1 MREPAVRKT
10 LYWCEK
16 CNVPLLGRRCACGA
30 EGKAIPLLRPYDA
43 RPALAADRGIIT
55 GLLRQ
60 HFGTES
66 LPRVVILNKT
76 SGRDRN
82 DLIIANGDRFGWLS
96 FDPSSGKYS
105 LELEFGAVPWLLAS
119 ATRGVIDLTSVG
131 GAYRD
136 VTQGKRIGGKKYPA
150 PVDLPEGP
158 VLMTWEG
165 HAAVGTCRAGS
176 VKVREAGRYIPATYP
191 DPGWDRVI
199 SSSIST
205 LKNLER
211 SAIRFIR
218 HHAGRASCVAVSF
231 SGGKDSTVTME
242 LARRAGYGNAFFVD
256 TGMEFPETLGFVRS
270 LGIENILHAKDFWR
284 EIEKNGPPH
293 KDDRWCC
300 ERQKLAP
307 VKEWLKGKGECITV
321 QGNRWYESFARSGS
335 PRSRGTPITP
345 SRSTYP
351 RYGTGG
357 RSRYSCIPGGER
369 FPRTPSTRWASRG
382 WGAGCAQRCS
392 GANGNVSESS
402 IPTCTKHG
410 WSSWWNGA
418 GGKGWIRRRS
428 LPVPGDGRGLRPRCA
443 VADVGGRG
451 RILLSIEIQY
461 PFLFSHE

>member
-16 CNVPLLGRRCACGA
+16 CNLPLLGRRCACGA

-136 VTQGKRIGGKKYPA
+136 VAQGKRIGGKKYPA

-165 HAAVGTCRAGS
+165 HAAIGTCRAGS

-321 QGNRWYESFARSGS
+321 QGNRWYESFARSGLPPVARNPYYPLQVNIS
-335 PRSRGTPITP
+335 PIRNWRALEVFLYTWWRKIPQNPLYEMGFERVGCWMCPAMLGSEWERVRVIHPDLYETWMEFLVEWGRRKGMDKEAVLAGAWRWKRAPPKMRG
-345 SRSTYP
+345 
-351 RYGTGG
+351 G
-357 RSRYSCIPGGER
+357 
-369 FPRTPSTRWASRG
+369 
-382 WGAGCAQRCS
+382 
-392 GANGNVSESS
+392 
-402 IPTCTKHG
+402 
-410 WSSWWNGA
+410 
-418 GGKGWIRRRS
+418 
-428 LPVPGDGRGLRPRCA
+428 
-443 VADVGGRG
+443 
-451 RILLSIEIQY
+451 
-461 PFLFSHE
+461 

>member
-10 LYWCEK
+10 LYWCGR

-43 RPALAADRGIIT
+43 RPALAADRAIIT
-55 GLLRQ
+55 GLLLQ

-82 DLIIANGDRFGWLS
+82 DLIIANGDRFGWLA

-105 LELEFGAVPWLLAS
+105 LELEFGAVSWLLAS
-119 ATRGVIDLTSVG
+119 ATRGAIDLTAIA

-136 VTQGKRIGGKKYPA
+136 VVQGKRIGGKKYPA
-150 PVDLPEGP
+150 PGNLPEGP

-176 VKVREAGRYIPATYP
+176 VKVREAGRYIPADYP

-199 SSSIST
+199 SSSVPT

-218 HHAGRASCVAVSF
+218 RHAGGASCVAVSF

-242 LARRAGYGNAFFVD
+242 LARRAGYGDVFFVD
-256 TGMEFPETLGFVRS
+256 TGMEFPETLGFVRE
-270 LGIENILHAKDFWR
+270 LGIQNVIHAKDFWR
-284 EIEKNGPPH
+284 EIERNGPPH

-321 QGNRWYESFARSGS
+321 QGNRWYESFARSGLPPVARNPYYPLQVNIS
-335 PRSRGTPITP
+335 PIRNWRALEVFLYAWWRKLAQNPLYELGFERVGCWMCPAMLESEWERVRTLHPDLHETWMDFLVDW
-345 SRSTYP
+345 
-351 RYGTGG
+351 G
-357 RSRYSCIPGGER
+357 RKKGMDREAVLAGAWR
-369 FPRTPSTRWASRG
+369 WRRTPPKMRG
-382 WGAGCAQRCS
+382 G
-392 GANGNVSESS
+392 
-402 IPTCTKHG
+402 
-410 WSSWWNGA
+410 
-418 GGKGWIRRRS
+418 
-428 LPVPGDGRGLRPRCA
+428 
-443 VADVGGRG
+443 
-451 RILLSIEIQY
+451 
-461 PFLFSHE
+461 

>member
-321 QGNRWYESFARSGS
+321 QGNRWYESFARSGLPPVARNPYYPLQVNIS
-335 PRSRGTPITP
+335 PIRNWRALEVFLYTWWRKIPQNPLYEMGFERVGCWMCPAMLGSEWERVRVIHPDLYETWMEFLVEWGRRKGMDKEAVLAGAWRWKRAPPKMRG
-345 SRSTYP
+345 
-351 RYGTGG
+351 G
-357 RSRYSCIPGGER
+357 
-369 FPRTPSTRWASRG
+369 
-382 WGAGCAQRCS
+382 
-392 GANGNVSESS
+392 
-402 IPTCTKHG
+402 
-410 WSSWWNGA
+410 
-418 GGKGWIRRRS
+418 
-428 LPVPGDGRGLRPRCA
+428 
-443 VADVGGRG
+443 
-451 RILLSIEIQY
+451 
-461 PFLFSHE
+461 

>member
-165 HAAVGTCRAGS
+165 HAAIGTCRAGS

-321 QGNRWYESFARSGS
+321 QGNRWYESFARSGLPPVARNPYYPLQVNIS
-335 PRSRGTPITP
+335 PIRNWRALEVFLYTWWRKIPQNPLYEMGFERVGCWMCPAMLGSEWERVRVIHPDLYETWMEFLVEWGRRKGMDREAVLAGAWRWKRAPPKMRG
-345 SRSTYP
+345 
-351 RYGTGG
+351 G
-357 RSRYSCIPGGER
+357 
-369 FPRTPSTRWASRG
+369 
-382 WGAGCAQRCS
+382 
-392 GANGNVSESS
+392 
-402 IPTCTKHG
+402 
-410 WSSWWNGA
+410 
-418 GGKGWIRRRS
+418 
-428 LPVPGDGRGLRPRCA
+428 
-443 VADVGGRG
+443 
-451 RILLSIEIQY
+451 
-461 PFLFSHE
+461 

>member
-96 FDPSSGKYS
+96 FDPSSRKYS

-256 TGMEFPETLGFVRS
+256 TGMEFPETLGFVRE
-270 LGIENILHAKDFWR
+270 LGIRNVLHAKDFWR

-321 QGNRWYESFARSGS
+321 QGNRWYESFARSGLPPVARNPYYPLQVNIS
-335 PRSRGTPITP
+335 PIRNWRALEVFLYTWWRKIPQNPLYEMGFERVGCWMCPAMLGSEWERVRTLHPDLYETWMDFLVDWGRKKGMDREAVLAGAWRWKRAPPKMRG
-345 SRSTYP
+345 
-351 RYGTGG
+351 G
-357 RSRYSCIPGGER
+357 
-369 FPRTPSTRWASRG
+369 
-382 WGAGCAQRCS
+382 
-392 GANGNVSESS
+392 
-402 IPTCTKHG
+402 
-410 WSSWWNGA
+410 
-418 GGKGWIRRRS
+418 
-428 LPVPGDGRGLRPRCA
+428 
-443 VADVGGRG
+443 
-451 RILLSIEIQY
+451 
-461 PFLFSHE
+461 

>member
-96 FDPSSGKYS
+96 FDPSSRKYS

-293 KDDRWCC
+293 KGRPLVLRTPETRSCQGMA
-300 ERQKLAP
+300 EREGRVHHGPGQQVVRVLRPVRAP
-307 VKEWLKGKGECITV
+307 PGREEPLLPPPGQHIPDTELEG
-321 QGNRWYESFARSGS
+321 ARGIPVYLVEKDS
-335 PRSRGTPITP
+335 PEPPLRDGLREGGVLDVPSDARERMGTCPSHP
-345 SRSTYP
+345 SRP
-351 RYGTGG
+351 VRNMDGV
-357 RSRYSCIPGGER
+357 PGGMGQEER
-369 FPRTPSTRWASRG
+369 
-382 WGAGCAQRCS
+382 
-392 GANGNVSESS
+392 
-402 IPTCTKHG
+402 
-410 WSSWWNGA
+410 
-418 GGKGWIRRRS
+418 
-428 LPVPGDGRGLRPRCA
+428 DG
-443 VADVGGRG
+443 
-451 RILLSIEIQY
+451 
-461 PFLFSHE
+461 

>member
-66 LPRVVILNKT
+66 LPSVVILNKT

-191 DPGWDRVI
+191 DPGWDRGI

-284 EIEKNGPPH
+284 EIEKNGPQH

-321 QGNRWYESFARSGS
+321 QGNRWYESFARSGLPPVARNPYYPLQVNIS
-335 PRSRGTPITP
+335 PIRNWRALEVFLYTWWRKIPQNPLYELGFERVGCWMCPAMLGSEWERVRVIHPDLYETWMEFLVEWGRRKGMDKEAVLAGAWRWKRAPPKMRG
-345 SRSTYP
+345 
-351 RYGTGG
+351 G
-357 RSRYSCIPGGER
+357 
-369 FPRTPSTRWASRG
+369 
-382 WGAGCAQRCS
+382 
-392 GANGNVSESS
+392 
-402 IPTCTKHG
+402 
-410 WSSWWNGA
+410 
-418 GGKGWIRRRS
+418 
-428 LPVPGDGRGLRPRCA
+428 
-443 VADVGGRG
+443 
-451 RILLSIEIQY
+451 
-461 PFLFSHE
+461 

>member
-321 QGNRWYESFARSGS
+321 QGNRWYESFARSGLPPVARNPYYPLQVNIS
-335 PRSRGTPITP
+335 PIRNWRALEVFLYTWWRKIPQNPLYELGFERVGCWMCPAMLGSEWERVRVIHPDLYETWMEFLVEWGRRKGMDKEAVLAGAWRWKRAPPKMRG
-345 SRSTYP
+345 
-351 RYGTGG
+351 G
-357 RSRYSCIPGGER
+357 
-369 FPRTPSTRWASRG
+369 
-382 WGAGCAQRCS
+382 
-392 GANGNVSESS
+392 
-402 IPTCTKHG
+402 
-410 WSSWWNGA
+410 
-418 GGKGWIRRRS
+418 
-428 LPVPGDGRGLRPRCA
+428 
-443 VADVGGRG
+443 
-451 RILLSIEIQY
+451 
-461 PFLFSHE
+461 

>member
-96 FDPSSGKYS
+96 FDPSSRKYS

-321 QGNRWYESFARSGS
+321 QGNRWYESFARSGLPPVARNPYYPLQVNIS
-335 PRSRGTPITP
+335 PIRNWRALEVFLYTWWRKIPQNPLYEMGFERVGCWMCPAMLGSEWERVRVIHPDLYETWMEFLVEWGRRKGMDKEAVLAGAWRWKRAPPKMRG
-345 SRSTYP
+345 
-351 RYGTGG
+351 G
-357 RSRYSCIPGGER
+357 
-369 FPRTPSTRWASRG
+369 
-382 WGAGCAQRCS
+382 
-392 GANGNVSESS
+392 
-402 IPTCTKHG
+402 
-410 WSSWWNGA
+410 
-418 GGKGWIRRRS
+418 
-428 LPVPGDGRGLRPRCA
+428 
-443 VADVGGRG
+443 
-451 RILLSIEIQY
+451 
-461 PFLFSHE
+461 

>member
-66 LPRVVILNKT
+66 LPSVVILNKT

-321 QGNRWYESFARSGS
+321 QGNRWYESFARSGLPPVARNPYYPLQVNIS
-335 PRSRGTPITP
+335 PIRNWRALEVFLYTWWRKIPQNPLYELGFERVGCWMCPAMLGSEWERVRVIHPDLYETWMEFLVEWGRRKGMDKEAVLAGAWRWKRAPPKMRG
-345 SRSTYP
+345 
-351 RYGTGG
+351 G
-357 RSRYSCIPGGER
+357 
-369 FPRTPSTRWASRG
+369 
-382 WGAGCAQRCS
+382 
-392 GANGNVSESS
+392 
-402 IPTCTKHG
+402 
-410 WSSWWNGA
+410 
-418 GGKGWIRRRS
+418 
-428 LPVPGDGRGLRPRCA
+428 
-443 VADVGGRG
+443 
-451 RILLSIEIQY
+451 
-461 PFLFSHE
+461 